1 MKDLNKKWVMMSLVA
16 VVVVLIIAVISS
28 LIVKGDKTEKISQ
41 PMVDSVSLTVATL
54 PTIDCLPV
62 YVAIE
67 DSMFEKAG
75 LKLRPVP
82 LTAHMDCDTA
92 LTNGSVLIAF
102 SDVIRAQRLIRKRV
116 PLTFLSQTMLS
127 WKLVTNHKSRITT
140 PKSLKEKFVAITRF
154 SATDYLSEKFV
165 DSIKLKREDVYRPQI
180 NDIKVRIR
188 MLANNGLDGALL
200 PEPYATEAIGMNHSL
215 LIDFSSFAPS
225 LGVIAMR
232 QDLIEKQKR
241 QKQLE
246 LFKKVYDEAVDSINA
261 KGVRHYGNVIRH
273 YCKVRQ
279 STVDSLKVLKFMHI
293 TPVPPSAVT
302 LAHEW
307 LDKH

>member
-1 MKDLNKKWVMMSLVA
+1 MSLVA
-16 VVVVLIIAVISS
+16 VVVVLIITIVSS
-28 LIVKGDKTEKISQ
+28 LIVKGDRTEKASQ
-41 PMVDSVSLTVATL
+41 SVVDSVSLTVATL

-75 LKLRPVP
+75 LKLKAVP

-116 PLTFLSQTMLS
+116 PLTLLSQTLLS
-127 WKLVTNHKSRITT
+127 WELVTNHKSRITT

-154 SATDYLSEKFV
+154 SATDYLAEKFV
-165 DSIKLKREDVYRPQI
+165 DSIRLKREDVYRAQI

-261 KGVRHYGNVIRH
+261 KGVGHYGHIIRH

-279 STVDSLKVLKFMHI
+279 STVDSLKSLNFIHI
-293 TPVPPSAVT
+293 TPVSSSAVT